1 MEDVNRTASV
11 LSSTYRHAGS
21 GSRTNLRRDVYVGC
35 TQLTAHPSASPPVP
49 LGNTTRRRQ
58 NRERILLVFQ
68 AWVLPWGVGGE
79 TVEGEQS
86 TRCACA
92 CSGRLPPA
100 AQWALRRAGRPDS
113 WLGARARACRRAC
126 PARGRAGRGARAEV
140 SHPITPGARVGG
152 HARRSAPLTRAASAS
167 RPQAHPIRGWPP
179 RSLRPLPR
187 PRLPAG
193 TDRGWFELVRLHDDV
208 LSV

>member
-1 MEDVNRTASV
+1 MEDAYRTASV
-11 LSSTYRHAGS
+11 LSSMHRHAGPGNRIS
-21 GSRTNLRRDVYVGC
+21 LRRDVYMGC
-35 TQLTAHPSASPPVP
+35 IQLTAHPSASPPVP

-68 AWVLPWGVGGE
+68 AWIRPWGVGGE

-100 AQWALRRAGRPDS
+100 AQRALRRAGRPDTYS
-113 WLGARARACRRAC
+113 VRVRGPAAGRVRHEAGQGGARGRRSLPTHPRGAGGRARAALRPTDAHGPRL
-126 PARGRAGRGARAEV
+126 PPPG
-140 SHPITPGARVGG
+140 TPGPGLA
-152 HARRSAPLTRAASAS
+152 AAEPPAP
-167 RPQAHPIRGWPP
+167 
-179 RSLRPLPR
+179 PR

>member
-1 MEDVNRTASV
+1 MEDAYRTASV
-11 LSSTYRHAGS
+11 LSSMHRHAGP
-21 GSRTNLRRDVYVGC
+21 GSRISLRRDVYMGC
-35 TQLTAHPSASPPVP
+35 IQLTAHPSASPPVP

-68 AWVLPWGVGGE
+68 AWVQPWGVGGE
-79 TVEGEQS
+79 TVEREQS

-100 AQWALRRAGRPDS
+100 AQRALRHAGRPDS

-140 SHPITPGARVGG
+140 SPPHTPGARVGG
-152 HARRSAPLTRAASAS
+152 HARRSALLTRAARA
-167 RPQAHPIRGWPP
+167 
-179 RSLRPLPR
+179 PR
-187 PRLPAG
+187 P
-193 TDRGWFELVRLHDDV
+193 
-208 LSV
+208 